1 MSSEDCLF
9 ILLHDKKLRIVLGM
23 GGYDFQKCSREC
35 RHGQQVFAYLI
46 IFGYPW
52 RAQRGVC
59 ELAIQIQNPNF
70 YPHVRHEGQVMRMLH
85 LLLLLGQVES

>member
-52 RAQRGVC
+52 RAQLVVC

-70 YPHVRHEGQVMRMLH
+70 FFNFLASTIGFRNEC
-85 LLLLLGQVES
+85 